1 MWCIPEITPEY
12 ERKMMGVL
20 EVYERPY
27 DPLKPV
33 ICFDEKSVP
42 LRGTTRA
49 PQPMKPGKIARHD
62 SEYTREGTA
71 NVFITVEPKGNRR
84 EATVT
89 ERRKKGD
96 FAREMQR
103 LADEVYPKAETIVMV
118 LDNLNTHFE
127 KSFHDTFSSKEAA
140 RLVGRFEFHHTP
152 KHASWLN
159 MAEIEIGVYARQCLR
174 HGIDSREKL
183 SQETNAWARMRNQQ
197 RAGIHWQFTR
207 EKARKKFR
215 LNDEK
220 TTCKN

>member
-12 ERKMMGVL
+12 ERKMLDVL

-27 DPLKPV
+27 DPQKPV
-33 ICFDEKSVP
+33 VCCDEKSVP
-42 LRGTTRA
+42 LHGTTRD
-49 PQPMKPGKIARHD
+49 PQPMKPGRVARYD

-71 NVFITVEPKGNRR
+71 NVFITVEPQGCRR

-89 ERRKKGD
+89 ARRTKHD

-103 LADEVYPKAETIVMV
+103 LADEVYPTAEKIITV

-127 KSFHDTFSSKEAA
+127 KSFHDTFSPEEAA
-140 RLVGRFEFHHTP
+140 RLINRFEFHHTP

-174 HGIDSREKL
+174 QGLDSREKL
-183 SQETNAWARMRNQQ
+183 AQETHAWARMRNQEH
-197 RAGIHWQFTR
+197 AGIHWQFTR
-207 EKARKKFR
+207 EKARDTFK
-215 LNDEK
+215 L
-220 TTCKN
+220 